1 VVVARW
7 NWLKG
12 SLQTVVRIAFAVL
25 AAAAAG
31 CSLGVT
37 HLEEVHYIAV
47 PSEDNVNYFR
57 IRLEGY
63 VTLSETKFQAGWFP
77 AEAVDVLYGPTDE
90 AGVAAAYRVRNL
102 IRDKYDSA
110 ILSTTQ
116 GYLDAAANP
125 ASKPET
131 IEAWLAAQR
140 RVRATAGSEVALP
153 PGAIEIE
160 YDPGSNLA
168 LRHAGEKLVFVLSS
182 NPDKV
187 FEEIANFSKDAQVG
201 ATVLQL
207 ADVVLQSNANEV
219 AETVARNE
227 ARGKLN
233 ELVVK
238 RIDVALQAIDQAA
251 TAPDLQKEIETL
263 RLVVETVR

>member
-1 VVVARW
+1 MVAARW

-12 SLQTVVRIAFAVL
+12 SLQTVVRIAFAAL
-25 AAAAAG
+25 AASATG

-57 IRLEGY
+57 IRLEAY
-63 VTLSETKFQAGWFP
+63 VTLSETKFEQGWFP
-77 AEAVDVLYGPTDE
+77 AEAVDVLYGPADE
-90 AGVAAAYRVRNL
+90 ATVADAYKVRNQIL
-102 IRDKYDSA
+102 EKYNQA
-110 ILSTTQ
+110 ILKTAQ
-116 GYLDAAANP
+116 GYLDAAADIH
-125 ASKPET
+125 AKPET

-160 YDPGSNLA
+160 YDPASNLA

-182 NPDKV
+182 NPDDV
-187 FEEIANFSKDAQVG
+187 FAALTNFSKDAQVG

-207 ADVVLQSNANEV
+207 ADVVLQNNANDV

-227 ARGKLN
+227 ARAKLN
-233 ELVVK
+233 DLIVK
-238 RIDVALQAIDQAA
+238 RIDIALQAIGQKQTAA
-251 TAPDLQKEIETL
+251 DLQKEIDTL
-263 RLVVETVR
+263 RVVVETVR